1 MVKKKMLQ
9 MFLTG
14 KIKIMK
20 ITKPTKG
27 KIKIYE
33 PFKYSRS
40 KNKDKGFASYTCYYK
55 GHSIDV
61 YGKYSPK
68 AAVRSVL
75 KLIKKGE
82 L

>member
-1 MVKKKMLQ
+1 
-9 MFLTG
+9 
-14 KIKIMK
+14 MK
-20 ITKPTKG
+20 TTKG

-33 PFKYSRS
+33 PL
-40 KNKDKGFASYTCYYK
+40 KGRGSYICYYK

-61 YGKYSPK
+61 FGVNSPK
-68 AAVRSVL
+68 AAIRLVN